1 MSTKHR
7 TSTTDDFG
15 PSQGRLSRFINDHI
29 IVFLIGPAVLII
41 AGVFIYPV
49 LHMFWQ
55 SLHITQGPIHRFA
68 PLYNYKR
75 LLQSASFWN
84 SLKVSFIYSFGSL
97 AMSLLAGLSIA
108 LAINKLESK
117 FSRNLYATTILI
129 SWAVPLVI
137 AALLW
142 KWVLAA
148 GEFGLLNSV
157 LLDLGL
163 IESPIAYLARQRTA
177 LFAVTFVDA
186 WVRTPF
192 AMIVLLAGLQSIP
205 QHMYDAALVDGA
217 TMFQTFR
224 RITLPFLKP
233 FIAIAALI
241 NWMFSFRAFSV
252 VFPMTGG
259 GPGQATELISLF
271 IFKNGIALF
280 NFGYGAAAAVVILA
294 ITLVVASY
302 YVSVIMENL
311 EEED

>member
-1 MSTKHR
+1 MSTRLEHR
-7 TSTTDDFG
+7 DDVG
-15 PSQGRLSRFINDHI
+15 IEQGRLSRIVNDHI
-29 IVFLIGPAVLII
+29 LLVLLGPAVLII

-55 SLHITQGPIHRFA
+55 SFHITQGPISRFA
-68 PLYNYKR
+68 PLYNYQR

-84 SLKVSFIYSFGSL
+84 SLKVSLIYSFGSL
-97 AMSLLAGLSIA
+97 GISVGAGLAIA
-108 LAINKLESK
+108 LAINKLESRVT
-117 FSRNLYATTILI
+117 RNMYATIILL

-142 KWVLAA
+142 KWILAS

-163 IESPIAYLARQRTA
+163 ISSPIAYLADSQMA
-177 LFAVTFVDA
+177 LFAITFVDA

-192 AMIVLLAGLQSIP
+192 AMIILLAGLQSIP
-205 QHMYDAALVDGA
+205 EHMYDAALVDGA

-224 RITLPFLKP
+224 NITLPFLKP

-241 NWMFSFRAFSV
+241 NWMFAFRAFSV
-252 VFPMTGG
+252 AFPMTGG
-259 GPGQATELISLF
+259 GPGVSTQLISLY
-271 IFKNGIALF
+271 IFQRGIALF
-280 NFGYGAAAAVVILA
+280 NFGYGAAVAVVILI

-302 YVSVIMENL
+302 YVKVIMQSL
-311 EEED
+311 EDEA